1 MLPCTTGGGRTTVP
15 DSKAPPRS
23 GTRAAT
29 PLPQLSRP
37 APDEVRPVALEN
49 GRALREWVE
58 GEARAAAPTVIRCA
72 TYTATRPGLRWLRR
86 LSRTCKDIRVL
97 CDTHQAGG
105 ELAAL
110 AASIL
115 GEDATVRVM
124 PARPGATVADD
135 GSFHAK
141 LVILDDSS
149 AVIGSANLTGSGLGI
164 GPGPSN
170 VEVAIG
176 LSGRVGDPAVAQLVE
191 CFDQWWEEASTPR
204 SATRNEK
211 ENEIMAEPEYVVFSE
226 RLHWGV
232 AQVQTDVEPEGALFG
247 SPRWLAIADI
257 PSGGPEGTAA
267 RVPAQSERVAA
278 AGPVP
283 WLPPAKQVADG
294 STLRYTKGHFSRLAA
309 YWLQAENRQG
319 QLDSLPVLEMRH
331 QTSLVEYLASAD
343 APRQMLIADEVGLG
357 KTIELALL
365 LARLLAADPNL
376 RVLYVTLG
384 GLVTNVVDEFKDM
397 GVGDVY
403 VYANR
408 SLDERSYPPA
418 RLGSEKHDAWVVA
431 SLNRLGIRDNAA
443 RQLLDT
449 TWDVVIADECHR
461 LRMYGGEDSQNAQK
475 WFRVVE
481 DVIDGHLAKDGRV
494 YFLSGTPHQGNKEVF
509 LNLVAMMCRLG
520 RDAPADA
527 KERALAGRV
536 IYRTKDDIVDWDG
549 NPVFPNREVRDPHLA
564 TTPPEYHELLRDIG
578 GFFDWLAA
586 NGERDA
592 KQGLGFAKSN
602 ALQYAASSP
611 KAGFA
616 FLLRRFLRYCDDGT
630 TPDSRLHAWTEALI
644 PYRDY
649 TTSKPNNLLA
659 ALRKTVD
666 RRDET
671 DDEEVGPA
679 ARTAVRDEERNRLV
693 RLLQRYTGILSGP
706 EATSKFDVLMDLVD
720 EADEPF
726 VVFAM
731 SVDTVYEVK
740 RYLEKRGV
748 DCYLI
753 VGGQDASERRKA
765 INGFTGDDHLGRR
778 VLVSSAAG
786 GEGINLQAARRLVH
800 FDLPWNPMVLEQRIG
815 RVHRVGS
822 VNTILVD
829 TILLAGS
836 RESDIYTRLLE
847 RLYDV
852 VTALASDPTEQQQY
866 FRRVMASVPLE
877 TLRVLYGGEVADD
890 NNLIAQAVEAGRDQ
904 VIRVEEELASLHKAQ
919 LPEERG
925 RATMNHL
932 VELLERSGKVEL
944 TPQKVQY
951 QTVVFDEQTQSFGAR
966 SVSVKQYA
974 FRDGRSREARS
985 WVVFDRE
992 AAALSQSVARANS
1005 GGIDHDLTAIALQN
1019 LRTPPSLERMRS
1031 LAIGVGRFD
1040 REYLELLSD
1049 GADGP
1054 VVILSYV
1061 SARLMGEHY
1070 FNHALR
1076 LYAISRRGRTELDR
1090 DKEADLIEEIIWS
1103 NLRCER
1109 PPSALS
1115 RLDPELER
1123 AVVEEDIRI
1132 REELTDDV
1140 RNDQGHW
1147 LGAVWPIAATA
1158 LVAR

>member
-1 MLPCTTGGGRTTVP
+1 M
-15 DSKAPPRS
+15 
-23 GTRAAT
+23 
-29 PLPQLSRP
+29 
-37 APDEVRPVALEN
+37 
-49 GRALREWVE
+49 
-58 GEARAAAPTVIRCA
+58 
-72 TYTATRPGLRWLRR
+72 
-86 LSRTCKDIRVL
+86 L

-110 AASIL
+110 AATIL

-141 LVILDDSS
+141 LVILDSSS
-149 AVIGSANLTGSGLGI
+149 AVIGSANLTGRALAI

-170 VEVAIG
+170 VEVAVG
-176 LSGRVGDPAVAQLVE
+176 LSGPVAHPAVAHLVD
-191 CFDQWWEEASTPR
+191 CFDRWWEGAAAPATP
-204 SATRNEK
+204 ARNEQ
-211 ENEIMAEPEYVVFSE
+211 ENETMTEPEYVVFSE

-232 AQVQTDVEPEGALFG
+232 AQVQTDTATEGALFG
-247 SPRWLAIADI
+247 PPRWLAIADI

-267 RVPAQSERVAA
+267 RLPAESEQIAA
-278 AGPVP
+278 AKPQA
-283 WLPPAKQVADG
+283 WSPPAVQLAGG
-294 STLRYTKGHFSRLAA
+294 STLRHTKGHFWRLAA

-357 KTIELALL
+357 KTIELGLL
-365 LARLLAADPNL
+365 LARLLAADPTL
-376 RVLYVTLG
+376 RVLYVTPG
-384 GLVTNVVDEFKDM
+384 GLVTNVVDEFKAM

-403 VYANR
+403 VYANAF
-408 SLDERSYPPA
+408 LDERSYPPA
-418 RLGSEKHDAWVVA
+418 RLGREQHDAWVVA
-431 SLNRLGIRDNAA
+431 SLHRLGIRDNFST
-443 RQLLDT
+443 QLQDT
-449 TWDVVIADECHR
+449 AWDVVIADECHR

-481 DVIDGHLAKDGRV
+481 HVIHNHLAKDGRV
-494 YFLSGTPHQGNKEVF
+494 YFLSGTPHQGNRDVF

-520 RDAPADA
+520 RDAPADV
-527 KERALAGRV
+527 KEHALAGRV
-536 IYRTKDDIVDWDG
+536 IYRTKDDVVDWDG
-549 NPVFPNREVRDPHLA
+549 NPVFPNRDVREPQLA
-564 TTPPEYHELLRDIG
+564 QTPPEYHELLREIG
-578 GFFDWLAA
+578 AFFDWLAS
-586 NGERDA
+586 NGGTAA

-602 ALQYAASSP
+602 ALQFASSSP

-630 TPDSRLHAWTEALI
+630 TPDGRLHAWTEALI

-649 TTSKPNNLLA
+649 ATRRPEKLLA

-666 RRDET
+666 RKDES
-671 DDEEVGPA
+671 EGEGVGPEVQA
-679 ARTAVRDEERNRLV
+679 SVRDEERNRLEG
-693 RLLQRYTGILSGP
+693 LLERYTGFLSAP
-706 EATSKFDVLMDLVD
+706 EATSKFDVLKNLLD

-726 VVFAM
+726 VVFAI

-740 RYLEKRGV
+740 RFLETRGV
-748 DCYLI
+748 ECFLI
-753 VGGQDASERRKA
+753 VGGQDPSERRKA
-765 INGFTGDDHLGRR
+765 ISGFTDADHLGRR

-822 VNTILVD
+822 ANTILVD

-836 RESDIYTRLLE
+836 RESDIYSRLLE

-852 VTALASDPTEQQQY
+852 VTALASNPTEQQQY

-877 TLRVLYGGEVADD
+877 TLRTLYGGEVADD

-904 VIRVEEELASLHKAQ
+904 VIRVEEELASLHEAQ
-919 LPEERG
+919 LPEDRG
-925 RATMNHL
+925 RATMKHL
-932 VELLERSGKVEL
+932 VELLERSGKIER

-951 QTVVFDEQTQSFGAR
+951 QSVVFDEGTESFR
-966 SVSVKQYA
+966 PRRVKVDQYA
-974 FRDGRSREARS
+974 FRDGRPRETRR

-992 AAALSQSVARANS
+992 AAARAQSVERANS
-1005 GGIDHDLTAIALQN
+1005 GGIDHDITAIALQN
-1019 LRTPPSLERMRS
+1019 LRTPTSLDRMRS

-1049 GADGP
+1049 GGEGP

-1061 SARLMGEHY
+1061 SARLIGDHY

-1076 LYAISRRGRTELDR
+1076 LYAVSPLACSEM
-1090 DKEADLIEEIIWS
+1090 DKDKDADLIEEIVWS

-1115 RLDPELER
+1115 RLEPDLER
-1123 AVVEEDIRI
+1123 RLIEEDARI

-1140 RNDQGHW
+1140 RNDEGDW
-1147 LGAVWPIAATA
+1147 LGAVWPIAATV
-1158 LVAR
+1158 LVSR